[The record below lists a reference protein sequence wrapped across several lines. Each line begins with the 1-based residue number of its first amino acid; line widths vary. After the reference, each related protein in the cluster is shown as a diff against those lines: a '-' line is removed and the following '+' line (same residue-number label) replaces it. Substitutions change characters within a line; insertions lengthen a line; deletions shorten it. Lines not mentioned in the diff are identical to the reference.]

1 MKRVL
6 TLLALVVCVSLAAC
20 GTGSSSLTWQEQY
33 DLGMRYLSEGNYEEA
48 IIAFT
53 AAIEIDSKHP
63 EAFIGRGD
71 AYIGSG
77 DTEDN
82 LSAAQA
88 DYEAAIA
95 LDGTISDAWL
105 GLGDVYIRR
114 GQYDQA
120 LDVLQDFL
128 SKIGENQNVATKIA
142 EIVELEQP
150 QITDAVYQSINGI
163 YIHMVENDYDS
174 TFYELCNYREFLD
187 AEALKLQVALT
198 GLIFDGDRFYNKF
211 SGVGL
216 YIADQLN
223 SLSFYYGEIENGL
236 PNGSGVGIALGD
248 WQGQYPSYQLFE
260 GEWKNGLPN
269 GSGIY
274 TSKGGHYEG
283 GRPGEGGI
291 DTKYIEIISGSFC
304 NGHFDGLMT
313 EQTFEYDKLI
323 CLSTI
328 RYDDGTVIL
337 DDRWL
342 YREDLDDYFSVNE
355 LYPDDPSSGR
365 MNYSSGSRYT
375 WGAYPFDMWNPG
387 AWDEIRTSW

>member
-1 MKRVL
+1 MKRIGSILCCIVI
-6 TLLALVVCVSLAAC
+6 LLSAC
-20 GTGSSSLTWQEQY
+20 GQKAPTWQEQY
-33 DLGMRYLSEGNYEEA
+33 DLGVRYLEEGNYEEA

-53 AAIEIDSKHP
+53 AAIEIDPK
-63 EAFIGRGD
+63 EALAYVGRGD

-77 DTEDN
+77 ETEEN
-82 LSAAQA
+82 LMAAQA
-88 DYEAAIA
+88 DYEAAVA
-95 LDGTISDAWL
+95 LDGTIIEAWL
-105 GLGDVYIRR
+105 GLADAYIRR

-120 LDVLQDFL
+120 LDVLQDCL
-128 SKIGENQNVATKIA
+128 NEIGENQNVAAKIA

-150 QITDAVYQSINGI
+150 QISDAVYQSINGI

-187 AEALKLQVALT
+187 AETLKLQVALT
-198 GLIFDGDRFYNKF
+198 GLIFDGNRFYSKF
-211 SGVGL
+211 TGVGL

-236 PNGSGVGIALGD
+236 PNGYGVGIALGD
-248 WQGQYPSYQLFE
+248 WQGQYPSYQLFG

-269 GSGIY
+269 GSGTY

-283 GRPGEGGI
+283 GRPGESGI
-291 DTKYIEIISGSFC
+291 DTKHIEIISGSFC

-328 RYDDGTVIL
+328 RYDDGTVML
-337 DDRWL
+337 DDHWL

-365 MNYSSGSRYT
+365 MNYSGSSRYT
-375 WGAYPFDMWNPG
+375 LGAFPFDMWNPG